1 MPARVRRP
9 PLHPP
14 KGGNADLIAK
24 PMDDAELKAS
34 LPAGVKVVRYANLGK
49 YKDIYQLLP
58 RSRDAAIILY
68 EQQPQNG
75 HWCAIGRNEH
85 GLFFFDPYGDK
96 PDKQLEYSKFSRHR
110 VLGAGDRS
118 ITDLIAT
125 YKDKNNI
132 HYNPYDYQKES
143 PDINT
148 CGRHCVMFI
157 RSLMEGGS
165 LDDYYNV
172 ISAAKKQTGLNPDEL
187 STKAVPVDFPD

>member
-1 MPARVRRP
+1 MPKSRTSRP
-9 PLHPP
+9 PLH
-14 KGGNADLIAK
+14 GGSDDLISK

-34 LPAGVKVVRYANLGK
+34 LPAGVKVVRYTNLNK
-49 YKDIYQLLP
+49 YKNIYQLLP
-58 RSRDAAIILY
+58 RDRDAAVILY

-110 VLGAGDRS
+110 VLGAGDTS
-118 ITDLIAT
+118 ISDLIAT
-125 YKDKNNI
+125 YKDQNNI

-143 PDINT
+143 ASINT

-157 RSLMEGGS
+157 RAIMDGGN

-172 ISAAKKQTGLNPDEL
+172 ITSARKQTGLDADQL
-187 STKAVPVDFPD
+187 STRAVPIDLPD

>member
-1 MPARVRRP
+1 MPKSKRP
-9 PLHPP
+9 PLHPAQ
-14 KGGNADLIAK
+14 GGTADLISK

-58 RSRDAAIILY
+58 RARDAAVILY
-68 EQQPQNG
+68 EAQPQNG
-75 HWCAIGRNEH
+75 HWCAVGRNEH
-85 GLFFFDPYGDK
+85 GLFFFDPYGEK

-118 ITDLIAT
+118 ISDLLAT

-132 HYNPYDYQKES
+132 HYNPHDYQKES

-157 RSLMEGGS
+157 RAIMEGGT
-165 LDDYYNV
+165 LDHYYNV
-172 ISAAKKQTGLNPDEL
+172 IANAGKQTGMDADQL
-187 STKAVPVDFPD
+187 STKAVPIDLPD